1 MSLRPLSPSWA
12 FVRDLLERF
21 PNTPSLTLAKKVAKE
36 NPSLFTSVEA
46 ARSAIRYFRG
56 AVGDANR
63 KYADQRLARDFEV
76 SSFNPFGLPE
86 SDEVEYLPYKL
97 PPECR
102 RILCL
107 YDVHVPYHSVD
118 ALSAAIQYGL
128 DMRAD
133 TVFLGGDFLDF
144 YSLSTFEKDPRRRG
158 FKEELEMGRN
168 VLEVLRQN
176 FPAARFFYM
185 LGNHEERFERYMKVK
200 APELL
205 DVEQWRLEHLLNF
218 DAIRCELID
227 GKRVAK
233 AGRLNLVHGH
243 EFGRGGASS
252 PVNPA
257 RGLYMRSKASA
268 MCGHHHQ
275 TSEHTEPNI
284 DGQVATTWSVGCL
297 CELSPEYRPI
307 NKWNHGVAF
316 VEVDHDNGG
325 SFKVHNRRIQRGVLL

>member
-1 MSLRPLSPSWA
+1 M
-12 FVRDLLERF
+12 
-21 PNTPSLTLAKKVAKE
+21 
-36 NPSLFTSVEA
+36 
-46 ARSAIRYFRG
+46 
-56 AVGDANR
+56 
-63 KYADQRLARDFEV
+63 LARDFEV
-76 SSFNPFGLPE
+76 ASFNPFGFPSRTRLNTPF
-86 SDEVEYLPYKL
+86 KL

-107 YDVHVPYHSVD
+107 YDVHVPFHSIE

-168 VLEVLRQN
+168 VLEILRRN

-218 DAIRCELID
+218 DALRCELID

-252 PVNPA
+252 PVSPLEGFTCA
-257 RGLYMRSKASA
+257 QGFRDMRTPP
-268 MCGHHHQ
+268 Q

-284 DGQVATTWSVGCL
+284 DGEVATTWSVGCL
-297 CELSPEYRPI
+297 CELNWYRPI

-325 SFKVHNRRIQRGVLL
+325 SFKSTTTASTAASFFNTEQHELNMEVAFVS